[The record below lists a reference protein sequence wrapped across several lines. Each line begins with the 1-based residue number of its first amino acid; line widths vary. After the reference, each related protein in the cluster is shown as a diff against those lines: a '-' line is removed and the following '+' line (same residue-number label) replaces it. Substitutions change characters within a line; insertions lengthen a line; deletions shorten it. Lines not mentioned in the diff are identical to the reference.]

1 MGTAI
6 GDHRQ
11 PRWYDNTPGRANS
24 RIGQDSH
31 LLSDNK
37 MSTSDYSLPM
47 RYKTDSIHRPPA
59 HVNARLGA
67 AAQRRTLARGEVLLS
82 PDSPAGMLF
91 GVLSGAVSTALYGE
105 SGKRFG
111 ATVWTEG
118 HWFGEASLLS
128 KGSQPFFAEAVEAS
142 EVAVVDE
149 ATFRQL
155 IASDPEVL
163 LHMATLAAS
172 RYMRLLSWVE
182 HSVLRPMPERIAML
196 LCASSERR
204 HNQQRLVRASQDS
217 MADCLGVSRQSI
229 NKCLK
234 SWEKLGLIEIF
245 YGSIVIK
252 DESGLM
258 AAARQQ
264 ADSHDP
270 PRPMPA
276 WVG

>member
-1 MGTAI
+1 
-6 GDHRQ
+6 
-11 PRWYDNTPGRANS
+11 
-24 RIGQDSH
+24 
-31 LLSDNK
+31 LLPDNK

-59 HVNARLGA
+59 HIHARLSA
-67 AAQRRTLARGEVLLS
+67 VAQHRNLDRGEVLLS
-82 PDSPAGMLF
+82 PDSPGGMLF
-91 GVLSGAVSTALYGE
+91 GVLSGAVSTALYAE

-111 ATVWTEG
+111 ATVWTVG
-118 HWFGEASLLS
+118 HWLGEANLLS

-149 ATFRQL
+149 PTFQQL
-155 IASDPEVL
+155 ITSDPEVL

-196 LCASSERR
+196 LCASSEHR

-229 NKCLK
+229 NKFLK
-234 SWEKLGLIEIF
+234 NWEKLGLIEIF

-252 DESGLM
+252 DETGLM

-264 ADSHDP
+264 ADSDGP

-276 WVG
+276 LIG